1 MTWIKLGV
9 LYGLMVLFC
18 AQVFN
23 SKMNSLKCWLN
34 EIKSL
39 LNG

>member
-23 SKMNSLKCWLN
+23 SKMNSFEMLA
-34 EIKSL
+34 
-39 LNG
+39 